1 MDQDNDEI
9 MEVTDEARRSA
20 TDGARLSAT
29 DEEIREALLSTAD
42 EEIREAR
49 PPTRVQ
55 VDVYQYSGGSCV
67 MSWHDVML
75 SQPPV
80 VGGAL
85 NFMYYGRW
93 YMITGTYRVVIEETR
108 LDS

>member
-9 MEVTDEARRSA
+9 IKETDAA
-20 TDGARLSAT
+20 
-29 DEEIREALLSTAD
+29 AD
-42 EEIREAR
+42 MQT
-49 PPTRVQ
+49 PTRVQ
-55 VDVYQYSGGSCV
+55 VDVYQYSGGSCI

-75 SQPPV
+75 NQPPV

-85 NFMYYGRW
+85 NFMYADRW
-93 YMITGTYRVVIEETR
+93 YMIAGTYRVVFEEIR

>member
-9 MEVTDEARRSA
+9 MEVTDRARRIA
-20 TDGARLSAT
+20 ANGARLS
-29 DEEIREALLSTAD
+29 TAVNMQ
-42 EEIREAR
+42 

-55 VDVYQYSGGSCV
+55 VDVYQYSGGSCI

-75 SQPPV
+75 NQPPV

-85 NFMYYGRW
+85 NFMYADRW
-93 YMITGTYRVVIEETR
+93 YMIAGTYRVVFEEIR

>member
-9 MEVTDEARRSA
+9 MEVTDRARRIA
-20 TDGARLSAT
+20 ANGARLST
-29 DEEIREALLSTAD
+29 TA
-42 EEIREAR
+42 AVNMQ

-55 VDVYQYSGGSCV
+55 VDVYQYSGGSCI

-75 SQPPV
+75 NQPPV

-85 NFMYYGRW
+85 NFMYADRW
-93 YMITGTYRVVIEETR
+93 YMIAGTYRVVFEEIQ

>member
-9 MEVTDEARRSA
+9 MEVTDRARRIA
-20 TDGARLSAT
+20 ANGARLSAT
-29 DEEIREALLSTAD
+29 DEEIREARLSTTA
-42 EEIREAR
+42 AVNMQ

-55 VDVYQYSGGSCV
+55 VDVYQYSGGSCI

-75 SQPPV
+75 NQPPV

-85 NFMYYGRW
+85 NFMYADRW
-93 YMITGTYRVVIEETR
+93 YMIAGTYRVVMEEIR